1 MAADSSLAVMHS
13 CPRVPYVRV
22 PRATTATGIP
32 IFAAEDAYTRN
43 YDAIARKHLAT
54 MDKEGVNPFMSE
66 ATWDAIDRTTGAIL
80 NDVVRAGDTLLDAGV
95 GLGRLLS
102 HFPQHERY
110 GVDVSLDYLERTK
123 RQGVH
128 VAMARLEDL
137 PYPDEAFD
145 CIISTD
151 VLEHVLD
158 FYQATREI
166 VRVLKPGGHLV
177 LRVPLEED
185 MRVYYEYREFDYVHV
200 RRFDLWSLRLHFER
214 LLGLEHV
221 LDQSVLPTYRGISTA
236 RLRTLDDGEAV
247 RRVLEGLPADVPG
260 HSEMLAFSNLTPE
273 IFETFMNAVAI
284 HHPED
289 YEKLVV
295 LISGYLEINMVFRRP
310 QSSGGGGT
318 R

>member
-1 MAADSSLAVMHS
+1 MAADSSLAVLHS
-13 CPRVPYVRV
+13 CQRIPYDRAPRT
-22 PRATTATGIP
+22 TTATGIP
-32 IFAAEDAYTRN
+32 IFTPEDGYTRN

-54 MDKEGVNPFMSE
+54 LDKEGANPFMSE
-66 ATWDAIDRTTGAIL
+66 ATWDAIDRSTTAIL

-102 HFPQHERY
+102 QFPQHERY

-185 MRVYYEYREFDYVHV
+185 MRAYYEYREFDYVHV

-221 LDQSVLPTYRGISTA
+221 LHQSVLPTYRGISTA

-273 IFETFMNAVAI
+273 IFEAFMNAVAI
-284 HHPED
+284 HHPEV

-310 QSSGGGGT
+310 QSAGGGGM